1 MIVFPGSVGR
11 VSSEDT
17 LCGPQSSPPS
27 HHHHHQ
33 HRALPTTN
41 WQKTPVMTSTL
52 HNSRAGHCRLDSGE
66 DINHWEADVQAG
78 GLDGRREV
86 MSGRVSA
93 WDVLEHEAVSDV
105 TNRLI
110 DASQKV
116 RTDQNYRAPF
126 SMLRRS
132 NICKM
137 LYIDIFLEFWRGF

>member
-1 MIVFPGSVGR
+1 
-11 VSSEDT
+11 
-17 LCGPQSSPPS
+17 
-27 HHHHHQ
+27 
-33 HRALPTTN
+33 
-41 WQKTPVMTSTL
+41 
-52 HNSRAGHCRLDSGE
+52 
-66 DINHWEADVQAG
+66 
-78 GLDGRREV
+78 

-126 SMLRRS
+126 SMLRSS

-137 LYIDIFLEFWRGF
+137 LYIDIFLEF